1 MKKMK
6 KQRTCLMKQNFEN
19 EDNICPG
26 YYYYDSKL
34 AVTPEELQ
42 DLYRFTKWGR
52 SRSLE
57 QIEKMLEGTSMCF
70 SVRYNGKLV
79 AFCRILT
86 DFVFRGSLWDILVH
100 PDHQG
105 KGLGSSLLR
114 YALTHPSIR
123 SVPVIVTY
131 TSELIEFMCKLGFET
146 RDGLLIL
153 QRRPIEY
160 S

>member
-1 MKKMK
+1 MRKKGLKMAG
-6 KQRTCLMKQNFEN
+6 L
-19 EDNICPG
+19 DNSGLGCAG

-42 DLYRFTKWGR
+42 DLYRFTRWGR

-57 QIEKMLEGTSMCF
+57 QIEKMLAGSSMCF
-70 SVRYNGKLV
+70 SVRYNGKLI

-100 PDHQG
+100 PDYQG
-105 KGLGSSLLR
+105 KGLGSQLLQ
-114 YALTHPSIR
+114 YALNHPAIK
-123 SVPVIVTY
+123 PLPLIVTY
-131 TSELIEFMCKLGFET
+131 TSELIEFMGKHDFEP
-146 RDGLLIL
+146 REGLLIL

>member
-1 MKKMK
+1 
-6 KQRTCLMKQNFEN
+6 MKQNFEN
-19 EDNICPG
+19 KENICPG

-34 AVTPEELQ
+34 AITTEELQ
-42 DLYRFTKWGR
+42 DLYRFTRWGR

-100 PDHQG
+100 P
-105 KGLGSSLLR
+105 
-114 YALTHPSIR
+114 
-123 SVPVIVTY
+123 
-131 TSELIEFMCKLGFET
+131 
-146 RDGLLIL
+146 
-153 QRRPIEY
+153 
-160 S
+160 